1 MSPKQFDKIFNENID
16 KISRAMNSKVC
27 HIKDFFRTNPNRRN
41 ETFLYVIAPID
52 AMVEYRDADYRAK
65 NAADEHKAYL
75 ALQSVGK
82 FFKTQPEAVRWIES
96 L

>member
-1 MSPKQFDKIFNENID
+1 MSPKQFDKIFQENID
-16 KISRAMNSKVC
+16 KITQAMNGEAC
-27 HIKDFFRTNPNRRN
+27 HVKDFFRTNPNRRN

-52 AMVEYRDADYRAK
+52 AMIEYRNADGCAK